1 MEQNFFKYKKLNRT
15 KLLDYGFTESKNIF
29 TITKKILN
37 GDFLLDIKIKSPNIV
52 ETSLLEIATD
62 EIYTLHLTSAQGSFV
77 GQIREEYNQILEDIA
92 GKCFETDIFKFPQ
105 TLEIIEY
112 IKNKYGDEVEYLWEK
127 FPDNAVC
134 RRKDNQKWYFAILTV
149 SKNTLG
155 FESKEKVEVI
165 DFRET
170 PEDIEKLV
178 DNKKYFAGYHM
189 NKKHWL
195 TIILDGS
202 VSIEEIYK
210 RIDKS
215 YKLAL
220 K

>member
-1 MEQNFFKYKKLNRT
+1 MKQNFFKYKKLNRA

-52 ETSLLEIATD
+52 ETSLLEIAAD

-127 FPDNAVC
+127 FPDNAVA
-134 RRKDNQKWYFAILTV
+134 RRKDNRKWYLAILTIKK
-149 SKNTLG
+149 SKLG
-155 FESKEKVEVI
+155 FKNDEKIEVV
-165 DFRET
+165 DMRANPNEL
-170 PEDIEKLV
+170 PELIKNE
-178 DNKKYFAGYHM
+178 NIFAGYHM
-189 NKKHWL
+189 NKKHWI
-195 TIILDGS
+195 TIVLDGS
-202 VSIEEIYK
+202 VQLEEIFR
-210 RIDKS
+210 RIDES
-215 YKLAL
+215 YVLA
-220 K
+220 KK